1 MNNCRICNCVLSDD
15 NWMNSLKNKNSKI
28 CRNCNNTKGRE
39 WRNNNKEKSNLYQL
53 NRYYNN
59 PKKVHEIVNKSRKKV
74 RIDMIIEYGG
84 KCVYCNINDFEVLD
98 IDHISNDGAIDR
110 KNGLFGYNLYRY
122 LKKNKWPKDNF
133 QLLCKNCN
141 WKKELRRRRESS
153 LSNI

>member
-1 MNNCRICNCVLSDD
+1 MNNCRICNCVLSND

-28 CRNCNNTKGRE
+28 CRNCNNKKGRE

-74 RIDMIIEYGG
+74 RIDMIVEYGG
-84 KCVYCNINDFEVLD
+84 KCVHCNINDFEVLD
-98 IDHISNDGAIDR
+98 IDHISNDGANDR

-141 WKKELRRRRESS
+141 WKKELNKRRIYK